1 METESGDVGIPPL
14 IDPEGRWW
22 QRTWDITFATAVDSA
37 AISQSANEL
46 TDRWIEVLPR
56 STGTA
61 GAAIT
66 IRSEKTVDYV
76 DFWDNGFRVLM
87 LLSRRL
93 VFIEKIEG
101 RERKHWRRFFSHAD
115 REATLERYK
124 TPLMLSAKNGDLG
137 AIVQELEATNNL
149 EERSFS
155 GKTALLYAAE
165 SGCSDVVE
173 LLLKEGAGINHVE
186 PEWTPL
192 HLAAM
197 SGSAEVVRLF
207 LNSGGK
213 VNAQNYYGETPLMW
227 AAVRGATD
235 VVELFLRHGAR
246 MDLTDTGG
254 STVHEWA
261 AKLVHSVT
269 IRDQYEPIVWLLND
283 FRLNDVDG

>member
-1 METESGDVGIPPL
+1 METESRDLGIPPL
-14 IDPEGRWW
+14 MDVEGRWW
-22 QRTWDITFATAVDSA
+22 ERTWNVTFATAVDSA
-37 AISQSANEL
+37 AISQSATEL
-46 TDRWIEVLPR
+46 TDSWIEVVAR

-61 GAAIT
+61 EAAIT

-93 VFIEKIEG
+93 AFIEKIAG

-115 REATLERYK
+115 REATLKRYK
-124 TPLMLSAKNGDLG
+124 TPLMLAAKNGDLG
-137 AIVQELEATNNL
+137 AIVQGLEAANDL

-173 LLLKEGAGINHVE
+173 FLLKKGAGLNHIE

-197 SGSAEVVRLF
+197 SSSAEVVRLF
-207 LNSGGK
+207 LNSGGE

-235 VVELFLRHGAR
+235 VVELLLRRGAR
-246 MDLTDTGG
+246 MDLQDTSG

-261 AKLVHSVT
+261 SKLVHSVT
-269 IRDQYEPIVWLLND
+269 TRDQYEPIVRLLNN
-283 FRLNDVDG
+283 FRLNDAER

>member
-1 METESGDVGIPPL
+1 METEYTDIGIPPL
-14 IDPEGRWW
+14 IDAEGPSW
-22 QRTWDITFATAVDSA
+22 QRTWNVTFATAVDSA
-37 AISQSANEL
+37 AISQSATEL
-46 TDRWIEVLPR
+46 TDSWIEVVAR

-61 GAAIT
+61 EAAIT
-66 IRSEKTVDYV
+66 IRSEKKIDYV

-93 VFIEKIEG
+93 AFIEKIEG
-101 RERKHWRRFFSHAD
+101 REHKHWRRFFSQAD

-124 TPLMLSAKNGDLG
+124 TPLMLAAKNGDLG
-137 AIVQELEATNNL
+137 TIVRELEAANNL

-165 SGCSDVVE
+165 SGFSDVVE
-173 LLLKEGAGINHVE
+173 FLLKDGAGINYVE

-192 HLAAM
+192 HLAA
-197 SGSAEVVRLF
+197 SSSSAEVVRLF
-207 LNSGGK
+207 LNSGSE

-227 AAVRGATD
+227 AAARGATD
-235 VVELFLRHGAR
+235 VVELLLRRGAR
-246 MDLTDTGG
+246 MDLKDTGG

-269 IRDQYEPIVWLLND
+269 TRDQYEPIVRLLNN
-283 FRLNDVDG
+283 FTTRLS

>member
-1 METESGDVGIPPL
+1 METEFINLGIPPL
-14 IDPEGRWW
+14 IDAEGRWW
-22 QRTWDITFATAVDSA
+22 QRTWDVTFATAVDSA
-37 AISQSANEL
+37 AISQSATEL
-46 TDRWIEVLPR
+46 TDSWIEVSAR

-61 GAAIT
+61 EAAVT
-66 IRSEKTVDYV
+66 IRSDKRVDYV

-93 VFIEKIEG
+93 AFIEKIGG

-115 REATLERYK
+115 HEATLERYK
-124 TPLMLSAKNGDLG
+124 TPLMLAAKNGDLG
-137 AIVQELEATNNL
+137 AVVQELEAANDL

-165 SGCSDVVE
+165 SGRSDVVE
-173 LLLKEGAGINHVE
+173 FLLKEGAGINQVE

-192 HLAAM
+192 HLAA
-197 SGSAEVVRLF
+197 SSSSAEVVRLF
-207 LNSGGK
+207 LNSGGE

-235 VVELFLRHGAR
+235 VVELLLRRGAG
-246 MDLTDTGG
+246 MDLEDTGG

-269 IRDQYEPIVWLLND
+269 TRDRYEPIVRLLN
-283 FRLNDVDG
+283 FRLNDVER

>member
-22 QRTWDITFATAVDSA
+22 QRTWDVMFATAVDSA
-37 AISQSANEL
+37 AISQSATEL
-46 TDRWIEVLPR
+46 TDPWIEVLPI

-76 DFWDNGFRVLM
+76 DFWDNGFRVFM

-93 VFIEKIEG
+93 AFIDKTEG
-101 RERKHWRRFFSHAD
+101 RDRKHWRRFFSHAD

-124 TPLMLSAKNGDLG
+124 TPLMLSAKNGNLG
-137 AIVQELEATNNL
+137 AIVQELKAANNL

-155 GKTALLYAAE
+155 GKSALLYAAE

-186 PEWTPL
+186 PEWTSL

-207 LNSGGK
+207 LNAGGK
-213 VNAQNYYGETPLMW
+213 VNAKNYYGETALMW

-235 VVELFLRHGAR
+235 VVELLLRHGAR
-246 MDLTDTGG
+246 IDLKNIGG

-261 AKLVHSVT
+261 AK
-269 IRDQYEPIVWLLND
+269 P
-283 FRLNDVDG
+283 G

>member
-22 QRTWDITFATAVDSA
+22 ERTWDVTFATAVDA
-37 AISQSANEL
+37 GAISQSATEL
-46 TDRWIEVLPR
+46 TDPWIEVVAR

-61 GAAIT
+61 EAAIT

-93 VFIEKIEG
+93 AFIEKIEG
-101 RERKHWRRFFSHAD
+101 RERNYWRRFFSHAD

-124 TPLMLSAKNGDLG
+124 TPLMLAAKNGDLG
-137 AIVQELEATNNL
+137 AIVQGLEAANDL

-173 LLLKEGAGINHVE
+173 FLLKEGAGLNHVE

-192 HLAAM
+192 QLAA
-197 SGSAEVVRLF
+197 SSSSAEVVRLF
-207 LNSGGK
+207 LNSGGE

-235 VVELFLRHGAR
+235 VVELLLRRGAR
-246 MDLTDTGG
+246 MDLKDTSG

-261 AKLVHSVT
+261 SKLVHSVT
-269 IRDQYEPIVWLLND
+269 TRDRYEPVVRLLNN
-283 FRLNDVDG
+283 FRFDDVER